1 MTRRNFTLLEVLL
14 ASVIFALV
22 LTTAFMGLFGIQ
34 KAWDQ
39 IHRRNLELERLVR
52 IERVVDSAFRNAV
65 PFSWPDD
72 EGVEKSIF
80 EGDKERVSF
89 AYLHRA
95 GNPLD
100 GAIRFITLFRDGD
113 RLVAEYRNS
122 PLLPWGKSGAV
133 NSEVLSDNVAEIS
146 FLYADKKTDMNEE
159 SIVWSNDWDEKEN
172 ENMPLAIQLSVEWKD
187 GVSERW
193 LRRTAGSGLSE
204 TFGKR
209 KIKTNELNSKF

>member
-1 MTRRNFTLLEVLL
+1 LLEVLL
-14 ASVIFALV
+14 ASVIFTLV
-22 LTTAFMGLFGIQ
+22 LTTAFVGLFGVE

-39 IHRRNLELERLVR
+39 IHRRNLELERMVR
-52 IERVVDSAFRNAV
+52 VERVVDSAFRNAV
-65 PFSWPDD
+65 PFSWPND
-72 EGVEKSIF
+72 EGTEKPIF
-80 EGDKERVSF
+80 QGDKERVSF

-133 NSEVLSDNVAEIS
+133 SSEVLSDNVADIS
-146 FLYADKKTDMNEE
+146 FLYAEKKTDLDSET
-159 SIVWSNDWDEKEN
+159 IVWADDWDEKEN
-172 ENMPLAIQLSVEWKD
+172 ENLPLAIQLCVEWKD

-204 TFGKR
+204 NLGKR
-209 KIKTNELNSKF
+209 KTKINDLNRF